1 MTGTWVNMLVAPTTA
16 AWMERVASGMSGP
29 VTKCGHAFL
38 TSIKFDMRQAA

>member
-16 AWMERVASGMSGP
+16 AFDGAGCVRRVWTCDQVRPRLS
-29 VTKCGHAFL
+29 